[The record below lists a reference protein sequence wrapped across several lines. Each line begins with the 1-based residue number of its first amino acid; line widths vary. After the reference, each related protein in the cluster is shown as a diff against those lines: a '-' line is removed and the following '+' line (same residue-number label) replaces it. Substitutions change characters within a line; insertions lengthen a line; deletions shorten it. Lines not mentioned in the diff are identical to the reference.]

1 MATNYYGAGSFIA
14 TAAISANRL
23 VVISPDRGVVACISG
38 KYPDG
43 VTLEDAAAG
52 DYVPVQFWNSGGTV
66 KASCTSGPITV
77 GSLVFAGAAG
87 QVTRVAGALITVGR
101 SLTTATAAQTAA
113 GTAVIE
119 VMPGWWTANN

>member
-1 MATNYYGAGSFIA
+1 MATNYYGAGSFVA

-23 VVISPDRGVVACISG
+23 VVISPDRGVVACVSG

-52 DYVPVQFWNSGGTV
+52 DYVAVQFWNSGGTI
-66 KASCTSGPITV
+66 KASCTSGPVTV
-77 GSLVFAGAAG
+77 GSIVFAEAG
-87 QVTRVAGALITVGR
+87 GRVGRTAGALITVGR

-113 GTAVIE
+113 GLAVIE

>member
-1 MATNYYGAGSFIA
+1 MATNYYGAGSFVA

-43 VTLEDAAAG
+43 VTLTDAAAG
-52 DYVPVQFWNSGGTV
+52 DYVAVQFWNSGGTIKV
-66 KASCTSGPITV
+66 SCSAGPITV
-77 GSLVFAGAAG
+77 GSLVYAGAAG

-101 SLTTATAAQTAA
+101 SLTTATAAQTAD
-113 GTAVIE
+113 GLAVIE

>member
-1 MATNYYGAGSFIA
+1 MATQYYGAGSFVA
-14 TAAISANRL
+14 TAALSANRL
-23 VVISPDRGVVACISG
+23 VVISPDSGVVACVSG

-52 DYVPVQFWNSGGTV
+52 DYVPVKFWNSGGTV
-66 KASCTSGPITV
+66 KVSCSAGPITV
-77 GSLVFAGAAG
+77 GSIVFAGAAG

-101 SLTTATAAQTAA
+101 SLTTATAAQTAN
-113 GTAVIE
+113 GLTIIE